1 MSDLLDNDC
10 TGCEWAV
17 NENGRETKSK
27 CDGHTAK
34 ACFLS
39 IVSYQPQ
46 AFGFI
51 FDDVGSDGWMM

>member
-10 TGCEWAV
+10 TSCEWLSMKIV
-17 NENGRETKSK
+17 RSISK
-27 CDGHTAK
+27 DGHTTK

-46 AFGFI
+46 AFRFI
-51 FDDVGSDGWMM
+51 LNDISSDGWVM

>member
-1 MSDLLDNDC
+1 M
-10 TGCEWAV
+10 GVV
-17 NENGRETKSK
+17 NEDGGETKSK

-46 AFGFI
+46 AFGFV

>member
-1 MSDLLDNDC
+1 MGVVNDN
-10 TGCEWAV
+10 E
-17 NENGRETKSK
+17 KLK

-39 IVSYQPQ
+39 IVSHQPQ